1 MICHFTIVMA
11 RTEVLLMGSE
21 DQPDI
26 PGPQPVC
33 IETATIVSLHIHPFG
48 PSSRAA
54 SPSVKM
60 VT

>member
-1 MICHFTIVMA
+1 M
-11 RTEVLLMGSE
+11 LLMGSE